1 MRAGMG
7 APCSRGHRIMTSMND
22 RRVVVTGIGL
32 ISPLGCGIESNWS
45 GLMEGR
51 SGIGPITRFDTAGY
65 ATQIAGEVHD
75 FHPEEFIP
83 KKELRKMDPF
93 LQLAL
98 GAARLGFEDARL
110 TLDNGSAHRAG
121 VIMGCGLGGLHTIE
135 EYHRVLL
142 DAGPR
147 KMSPF
152 FIPMLIGNMA
162 SGLISIYHGCK
173 GPNLSIQTACAA
185 GTHAVGQAYHMIRHG
200 LADIMATGGVESTV
214 TPLAVSGFNAMRA
227 LSTRNDDPQ
236 KASRPFDLNRDG
248 FVLGEGGAVLILE
261 ESRNAL
267 ERGAGIYAEV
277 IGFGLS
283 GDAFH
288 MAAPAPDGEGAV
300 RCMQNA
306 LDDADIKPEEV
317 DYINAHGTSTDLND
331 KYETQAIKTV
341 FGEHARRLAISSTK
355 SMTGHLLGAAG
366 GLEAAY
372 TVLTLRHQ
380 YIPPTIN
387 YETPDPDCDLDYVPN
402 EARPANLRV
411 ALSNSF
417 GFGGTNGSLVFR
429 KWNGR

>member
-1 MRAGMG
+1 
-7 APCSRGHRIMTSMND
+7 MTSKNG

-32 ISPLGCGIESNWS
+32 VSPLGCGIESNWE

-51 SGIGPITRFDTAGY
+51 SGIGPITRFDTTGY
-65 ATQIAGEVHD
+65 ATQIAGEVKD
-75 FHPEEFIP
+75 YHPEEFIS

-93 LQLAL
+93 LQLGL

-110 TLDNGSAHRAG
+110 TIDAGVADRAG

-142 DAGPR
+142 EAGPK

-185 GTHAVGQAYHMIRHG
+185 GTHAVGQAFHFIRSG

-227 LSTRNDDPQ
+227 LSTRNDEPQ
-236 KASRPFDLNRDG
+236 KASRPFDRDRDG
-248 FVLGEGGAVLILE
+248 FVLGEGGAILILE
-261 ESRNAL
+261 EAERAL
-267 ERGAGIYAEV
+267 ERGARIYAEL
-277 IGFGLS
+277 IGFGMS

-300 RCMQNA
+300 RCMRNA
-306 LDDADIKPEEV
+306 LEDASVRPEAV

-341 FGEHARRLAISSTK
+341 FGEHARKLAVSSTK

-372 TVLTLRHQ
+372 TVLTLDRQ
-380 YIPPTIN
+380 CIPPTIN
-387 YETPDPDCDLDYVPN
+387 YENPDPDCDLDYVPN
-402 EARPANLRV
+402 KPRTAKIRV
-411 ALSNSF
+411 AVSNSF
-417 GFGGTNGSLVFR
+417 GFGGTNGSLVFQR
-429 KWNGR
+429 WHSK